1 MRMRLKV
8 AAVDPASMQAVM
20 DITDLISSEAGHIDR
35 SLDAD
40 IPDTG
45 ELHFAGMA
53 SWLANLV
60 RISAIDDDAG
70 EEYLLGTFFA
80 TPSEVKR
87 VESLLTGTI
96 HLDGTLLA
104 LSSTMLPSTYV
115 ATTGMTCQQVI
126 MDMCRIAGR
135 AERISQ
141 YSASGNSR
149 FTEPTF
155 YEAGTSILD
164 ICKEVATKAS
174 LRLTSDREGYIIIRP
189 TEPDG
194 GQWQLWTTS
203 PSASD
208 IISGIDKSLAWVK
221 SPTRVIA
228 TYSDS
233 EVTLSASASISNS
246 PLDAD
251 TRGRNIDTHVSVTD
265 LASPS
270 LISLRGEAEKALSQS
285 QADVVWKFDS
295 LFRDFDAGV
304 PAQVLALDDEIILD
318 GKVSDVSIT
327 LNAMMTMSVTVR
339 GQTR

>member
-1 MRMRLKV
+1 MRLKV
-8 AAVDPASMQAVM
+8 EAVDPASMQAVR

-40 IPDTG
+40 IPETG

-53 SWLANLV
+53 AWLANLV
-60 RISAIDDDAG
+60 RITAIDDRDDTA
-70 EEYLLGTFFA
+70 YVLGTFFA
-80 TPSEVKR
+80 TPSDVKR
-87 VESLLTGTI
+87 VQSLLTGTI

-104 LSSTMLPSTYV
+104 LSSTLLPSTYV

-135 AERISQ
+135 AERIAQCASAGNAR
-141 YSASGNSR
+141 YS
-149 FTEPTF
+149 EPTF
-155 YEAGTSILD
+155 YEAGTSVLD
-164 ICKEVATKAS
+164 ICKEAATKAN
-174 LRLTSDREGYIIIRP
+174 LRLASDREGYIIIRP

-203 PSASD
+203 ATDTD
-208 IISGIDKSLAWVK
+208 IISEIDKGLAWMQ

-233 EVTLSASASISNS
+233 EVTLSASAAIENS
-246 PLDAD
+246 PMDAD
-251 TRGRNIDTHVSVTD
+251 TRGRHIDAHVNVTD

-270 LISLRGEAEKALSQS
+270 LISLRSEAEKALAQA

-304 PAQVLALDDEIILD
+304 PARVWEIDDSIILD
-318 GKVSDVSIT
+318 GEVSNVSIT
-327 LNAMMTMSVTVR
+327 LDAMMTMSVTVR
-339 GQTR
+339 GETR